1 VHLVAGERSR
11 NLGWFI
17 LLESCF
23 DFVIIAYSCQ
33 CMLASND
40 FSSMFCLDDVP
51 VSVKNGHLRF
61 RDVCQGI

>member
-23 DFVIIAYSCQ
+23 DFVIIAYSCE

-40 FSSMFCLDDVP
+40 FSSVFFLDDVQ
-51 VSVKNGHLRF
+51 S
-61 RDVCQGI
+61 